1 MHDVICDTTPTSD
14 DTLVCYKTLPVWHHD
29 TLPTAFQQPHNTQP
43 GTWAQLTI
51 LNGTLEFA
59 LLTEQGDVTQRF
71 TFDRDHQP
79 PRIAPQQWHRIVAF
93 SPDIA
98 CRLAFY
104 CEPAAYYHK
113 KYQLT
118 LPHSEV
124 IEAAGII
131 PPGRALD
138 VGCGNG
144 RNVLYLQQQ
153 GFTVEGWDKHAESLA
168 SLNTIVSVEGLSGIT
183 TAQHDLNGAVITGHY
198 AFILSTVVMMFL
210 QPESIAPLLQ
220 QMQQATVPGG
230 YNLIVAA
237 MDSEDYP
244 CVMPF
249 PFTFRTGELR
259 DAYAGWEILKY
270 NENPG
275 ALHKTNAQG
284 ERIKMRFATLLARKG
299 RG

>member
-1 MHDVICDTTPTSD
+1 MYDVICDTQISGH
-14 DTLVCYKTLPVWHHD
+14 TLICYKTLPVWHHD
-29 TLPTAFQQPHNTQP
+29 TLPAAFQQQHNTQP

-51 LNGTLEFA
+51 LHGTLEFA
-59 LLTEQGDVTQRF
+59 LLTEQGEVTQRF
-71 TFDRDHQP
+71 TFDREHQP

-98 CRLAFY
+98 CQLAFY
-104 CEPAAYYHK
+104 CEPAAYFHK

-124 IEAAGII
+124 IEAAAII

-138 VGCGNG
+138 LGCGNG
-144 RNVLYLQQQ
+144 RNVLYLHQQ
-153 GFTVEGWDKHAESLA
+153 GFSVEGWDKHADSLA
-168 SLNTIVSVEGLSGIT
+168 SLQAIIRTEGLSGIS
-183 TAQHDLNGAVITGHY
+183 TAQHDLNGAAITGHY
-198 AFILSTVVMMFL
+198 GLILSTVVMMFL

-220 QMQQATVPGG
+220 QMQQATAPGG

-249 PFTFRTGELR
+249 PFTFRAGELR
-259 DAYAGWEILKY
+259 DAYGGWEILKY

-275 ALHKTNAQG
+275 ALHKTDARG

>member
-1 MHDVICDTTPTSD
+1 MNDNALI
-14 DTLVCYKTLPVWHHD
+14 CYKTLPVWHHD
-29 TLPTAFQQPHNTQP
+29 TLPAAFQQQHNTQP

-51 LNGTLEFA
+51 LKGTLEFA
-59 LLTEQGDVTQRF
+59 LLTAQGEVTAQF
-71 TFDRDHQP
+71 TVDRDHPP
-79 PRIAPQQWHRIVAF
+79 PRIAPQQWHRIVSF

-98 CRLAFY
+98 CQLAFY
-104 CEPAAYYHK
+104 CEPAAYFHK

-124 IEAAGII
+124 IDAAGRV

-138 VGCGNG
+138 LGCGNG

-153 GFTVEGWDKHAESLA
+153 GFTVEGWDRHAGSLESLQK
-168 SLNTIVSVEGLSGIT
+168 IVTAEGLAGIT
-183 TAQHDLNGAVITGHY
+183 LAQHDLNDVSIRGQY
-198 AFILSTVVMMFL
+198 DFILSTVVMMFL
-210 QPESIAPLLQ
+210 QPTSIAPLLQ
-220 QMQQATVPGG
+220 QMQQATAPGG
-230 YNLIVAA
+230 VNLIVAA

-249 PFTFRTGELR
+249 PFTFRAGELR

-275 ALHKTNAQG
+275 ALHKTDERG
-284 ERIKMRFATLLARKG
+284 ERIKLRFASLLARKG
-299 RG
+299 RGALYTT